1 MYVRELLNKWD
12 QKIIQ
17 FIVSLRQN
25 GYRLS
30 KKEITQELS
39 LTRPTL
45 IKLVKD
51 INSIFCALEGYK
63 LVVENDY
70 YILEMSLEN
79 NLRDLFIYLLGD
91 SRKYQIIRE
100 IFKKTTIN
108 VNYFCDMYQI
118 SRHTYY
124 SELKEL
130 NALLTEFNLKV
141 TDNRLKGSEMQI
153 RYFYASLF
161 SKTYEKEIIDPI
173 AQEYLSPHFIED
185 FAKSFQVDLGHS
197 SYYELGLYFYITTKR
212 YERKENQKVVL
223 EDGFA
228 NRTYALKNRNLFIQ
242 QLVNSAVIDE
252 LNDIVKRN
260 YTRYHWLNH
269 KNEQVFLLFFL
280 MGHYVSSTHSLL
292 YEEIVKIERNSNN
305 YSEEVIDFFLKHSG
319 NHRDADLIKSTRYNL
334 SKVLWKQLIF
344 AGNISKEHD
353 TYSGD
358 YKSDLC
364 PQAVNFFEE
373 LRRTLSNQFK
383 GIEYKN
389 GNNKELLVN
398 FGINYSIL
406 IKQKKKKFDVGL
418 FFEGN
423 PGVVRATMD
432 YYLTELNKYS
442 YITAAK
448 WQEGEEYDLVVTN
461 SEILNF
467 EKRNEKVFYIS
478 LSEPSFN
485 IKKIISLA
493 VDSSNSG
500 LFPD

>member
-1 MYVRELLNKWD
+1 M
-12 QKIIQ
+12 
-17 FIVSLRQN
+17 
-25 GYRLS
+25 
-30 KKEITQELS
+30 
-39 LTRPTL
+39 
-45 IKLVKD
+45 
-51 INSIFCALEGYK
+51 
-63 LVVENDY
+63 
-70 YILEMSLEN
+70 
-79 NLRDLFIYLLGD
+79 
-91 SRKYQIIRE
+91 
-100 IFKKTTIN
+100 
-108 VNYFCDMYQI
+108 
-118 SRHTYY
+118 
-124 SELKEL
+124 
-130 NALLTEFNLKV
+130 
-141 TDNRLKGSEMQI
+141 
-153 RYFYASLF
+153 
-161 SKTYEKEIIDPI
+161 
-173 AQEYLSPHFIED
+173 
-185 FAKSFQVDLGHS
+185 
-197 SYYELGLYFYITTKR
+197 
-212 YERKENQKVVL
+212 
-223 EDGFA
+223 
-228 NRTYALKNRNLFIQ
+228 
-242 QLVNSAVIDE
+242 IDE

-269 KNEQVFLLFFL
+269 KDEQVFLLFFL

-373 LRRTLSNQFK
+373 LRKTLSNQFK

-406 IKQKKKKFDVGL
+406 IKQKKKKFQVGL
-418 FFEGN
+418 LFEGN

-442 YITAAK
+442 YISAAK
-448 WQEGEEYDLVVTN
+448 WQEGEEYDLIVTN

>member
-30 KKEITQELS
+30 KKEVTRELS

-63 LVVENDY
+63 LVIKNDY

-91 SRKYQIIRE
+91 SRKFQIISE
-100 IFKKTTIN
+100 IFTKTTIN
-108 VNYFCDMYQI
+108 VNYFCDTHQI

-124 SELKEL
+124 SELKEI
-130 NALLTEFNLKV
+130 NILLTEFNLKIA
-141 TDNRLKGSEMQI
+141 DNRLRGSEMQI
-153 RYFYASLF
+153 RYFYTSLF
-161 SKTYEKEIIDPI
+161 SKTYEKKVIDQI
-173 AQEYLSPHFIED
+173 SQEYLSAHFIEE
-185 FAKSFQVDLGHS
+185 FAKRFQVDFGHS

-212 YERKENQKVVL
+212 YDRKENQKVVL

-228 NRTYALKNRNLFIQ
+228 NRTYALKKRNLFIHH
-242 QLVNSAVIDE
+242 LADSAVIE
-252 LNDIVKRN
+252 EINDIIRRN
-260 YTRYHWLNH
+260 YARHHWLNN
-269 KNEQVFLLFFL
+269 KNEQLFLLFFL
-280 MGHYVSSTHSLL
+280 MGHYDSSTHSLL
-292 YEEIVKIERNSNN
+292 YEEIVKIERDSGN
-305 YSEEVIDFFLKHSG
+305 YSEEVIDFFLEHSG
-319 NHRDADLIKSTRYNL
+319 DHKDEKLIKNTRYNL

-344 AGNISKEHD
+344 AGNISKERD
-353 TYSGD
+353 TYSGN

-364 PQAVNFFEE
+364 PQAVKFFEE

-398 FGINYSIL
+398 FGINYSLL
-406 IKQKKKKFDVGL
+406 IKQKKKKFHVGL
-418 FFEGN
+418 FFEGS
-423 PGVVRATMD
+423 PIVVRSTMD
-432 YYLTELNKYS
+432 YYLTELNRYS
-442 YITAAK
+442 YITATK
-448 WQEGEEYDLVVTN
+448 WQESKEYDLIVSN
-461 SEILNF
+461 FEILDF
-467 EKRNEKVFYIS
+467 KKRNSKVFYVS

-493 VDSSNSG
+493 VVSSNSG
-500 LFPD
+500 LFPT